1 MNFNVL
7 AYSSVNSNQL
17 LDSESLKMFGG
28 DDADA
33 VEEFIAL
40 ASESLSLFDADSNG
54 KLASFGINY
63 LGIGGISNDG
73 VVRCLLVS

>member
-1 MNFNVL
+1 
-7 AYSSVNSNQL
+7 
-17 LDSESLKMFGG
+17 MFGG

-54 KLASFGINY
+54 KVTTFCGNSITK
-63 LGIGGISNDG
+63 
-73 VVRCLLVS
+73 